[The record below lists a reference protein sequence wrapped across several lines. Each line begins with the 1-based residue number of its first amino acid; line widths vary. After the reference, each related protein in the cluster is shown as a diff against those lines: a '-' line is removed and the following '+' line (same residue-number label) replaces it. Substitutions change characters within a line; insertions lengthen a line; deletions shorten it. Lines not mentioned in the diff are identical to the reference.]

1 MPTQYDVKSN
11 LSKIVQVQNKKRS
24 ALREKGRMSERA
36 TSSPD
41 AAFCALGLL
50 TSCALLARALH
61 LDDASQERRPTLSDI
76 CSRYQ
81 LSYTQVHRR
90 AVQFYWRFVLVIVS
104 FASLYL
110 FVASLNV
117 EMVIHR
123 NGAVIAAFA
132 YAAIAVATSA
142 ACVLALPRA
151 WNFPDGAS
159 RWPRPSAF
167 VLTACFVGLVGAMAL
182 ALHANVILRA
192 WMLPKVPFGAYVVF
206 STLNG
211 LLSGTL
217 LVAAIVMTEVTISAF
232 SCPDGTSSS
241 PTNTNK
247 NYAQPYAKSLWP
259 PVASVVVF
267 VLSLSIPDP
276 LLAVPFVALLLS
288 NPLKIGV
295 PGYFSVGVLLFGI
308 AGSSLRLVV
317 K

>member
-1 MPTQYDVKSN
+1 
-11 LSKIVQVQNKKRS
+11 
-24 ALREKGRMSERA
+24 MSERA

-41 AAFCALGLL
+41 AAFCALGLF
-50 TSCALLARALH
+50 TACALLARALH

-81 LSYTQVHRR
+81 LSYTHVHRR
-90 AVQFYWRFVLVIVS
+90 AVQFYWRCVLVIVS

-132 YAAIAVATSA
+132 YATIAVATSA
-142 ACVLALPRA
+142 VCVFALPRA
-151 WNFPDGAS
+151 WNFPEGTS

-182 ALHANVILRA
+182 ALHANVVLRA

-217 LVAAIVMTEVTISAF
+217 LVATIVMTEVTISAF
-232 SCPDGTSSS
+232 SCPDGTSKL
-241 PTNTNK
+241 PPGTNHIS
-247 NYAQPYAKSLWP
+247 AQPYAKSLWTF
-259 PVASVVVF
+259 VASVVVF

-276 LLAVPFVALLLS
+276 LLAVPFMALLLS
-288 NPLKIGV
+288 NPFQIGISGWLALTIV
-295 PGYFSVGVLLFGI
+295 ILAI